1 MNRFRWLA
9 VLLLTA
15 SASSLASNGARAEG
29 FADLYLGGA
38 FEPDTQSTIKALNR
52 TASGKVNFDGAMLY
66 GGRGGYWLESVPWL
80 GLAATAS
87 YYNADEKGKG
97 KDQGGQGGQASRLE
111 LDVIPVST
119 LLMLRYPLLKSAD
132 FPQGQAYPYL
142 GIGPALFVT
151 KARQQLDQLNA
162 ATRQMKDTNVEVGV
176 DLRAGIGFFFPND
189 SWFYFT
195 EYRFTHVG
203 SSYFNDD
210 VNGMPAELRLGSRNT
225 QSFAFGIGFHF

>member
-15 SASSLASNGARAEG
+15 SASSLAPHGARAEG

-38 FEPDTQSTIKALNR
+38 FEPDTQFTTKALNK
-52 TASGKVNFDGAMLY
+52 TATGKVNFEGAILY

-80 GLAATAS
+80 GFALTAS
-87 YYNADEKGKG
+87 YYNSDEHDKGR
-97 KDQGGQGGQASRLE
+97 DQGGQGGQPSRLE
-111 LDVIPVST
+111 LDVIPVSA

-132 FPQGQAYPYL
+132 FPQGQAYPYV
-142 GIGPALFVT
+142 GVGPAMFVT

-162 ATRQMKDTNVEVGV
+162 ASQQIKDTTVEVGV
-176 DLRAGIGFFFPND
+176 DLRAGMGFFFPNN

-210 VNGMPAELRLGSRNT
+210 IGGTPAKLRLGARNT